1 MFRSFDKVLTKYEQS
16 LRIKFNVYFLVTHKD
31 GSFPLFWKTIVF
43 KNDPSLTTV
52 YEDPSLTT
60 VNEDPSL
67 TIDRKSEFRKHSN
80 YLSRY

>member
-1 MFRSFDKVLTKYEQS
+1 MDRSHFFE
-16 LRIKFNVYFLVTHKD
+16 
-31 GSFPLFWKTIVF
+31 KTIVF